1 VFVYSALSQPSTVRL
16 QGIRPEYFYTGAIDW
31 KEDFRAPLFQE
42 PDIDAEQVTRIF
54 NGEER
59 VIRIFNGDNVVILN
73 EDIDGWYQVEVQ
85 ESTNPEAEGSIGWIQ
100 RWIVDD
106 MNVPP
111 PLAGCED
118 VPPPLNARLRPS
130 NCVEQS
136 DTLRVDAYMFQ
147 PNEKVVYRIINPN
160 GESVHGELTTDTD
173 ANGDFAVEFRLEN
186 YEPGHWRMEFE
197 GADDQATVYFFVRNP

>member
-1 VFVYSALSQPSTVRL
+1 
-16 QGIRPEYFYTGAIDW
+16 
-31 KEDFRAPLFQE
+31 
-42 PDIDAEQVTRIF
+42 
-54 NGEER
+54 
-59 VIRIFNGDNVVILN
+59 
-73 EDIDGWYQVEVQ
+73 
-85 ESTNPEAEGSIGWIQ
+85 
-100 RWIVDD
+100 

-160 GESVHGELTTDTD
+160 GESVYGELTTDTD
-173 ANGDFAVEFRLEN
+173 TNGDFALLFRLEN

-197 GADDQATVYFFVRNP
+197 GADDRATVYFFVRNRNCSHLGGRNCGILTPCQRPWKKPSTSSNSCRRKMPT